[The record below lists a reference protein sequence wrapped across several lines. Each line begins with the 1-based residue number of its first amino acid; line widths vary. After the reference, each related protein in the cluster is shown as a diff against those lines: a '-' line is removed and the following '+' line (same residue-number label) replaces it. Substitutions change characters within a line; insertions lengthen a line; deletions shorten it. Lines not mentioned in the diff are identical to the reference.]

1 MKLTRPFKVFT
12 ALTAFILATI
22 VMAGCSNNDGSPQQ
36 ADPNFVPKNKSKAF
50 SQDNA
55 PLVLIDEAH
64 YNFHT
69 ATGRYKPFV
78 QVLESAGYKVKAN
91 DSLFSSES
99 LKGVDVLVVSN
110 PLNVKN
116 HWNWTPPFLPA
127 FTTEE
132 VAAVKQWVAEGGS
145 LLLIA
150 DHTPFPK
157 AAEKLAAAFGFK
169 LHDGHVNETVF
180 KSDGKGIS
188 KHEITE
194 VTDLYPAI
202 TQVTSL
208 GGSAFEIPET
218 AQSLL
223 TFTKPTKYLMPEK
236 PFKINADTKR
246 LQAQGWSQGAVMES
260 GKGRVAVFGEA
271 AMFTS
276 QMYVPTGEILGLTS
290 KGAEQNERFLLNVM
304 LWLSNRQ

>member
-1 MKLTRPFKVFT
+1 MTLSHPFKTFT
-12 ALTAFILATI
+12 VLKSLALIMLFI
-22 VMAGCSNNDGSPQQ
+22 VGCSNNDGLPQQ
-36 ADPNFVPKNKSKAF
+36 ADPDFVPKNKSKAF

-55 PLVLIDEAH
+55 PVVFIDEAH
-64 YNFHT
+64 HNFHT
-69 ATGRYKPFV
+69 STGRYKPFV
-78 QVLESAGYKVKAN
+78 QVLESAGYNVIAN
-91 DSLFSSES
+91 DSIFSLES

-110 PLNVKN
+110 PLNAKN
-116 HWNWTPPFLPA
+116 YMDWTPPFLPA
-127 FTTEE
+127 FTSEE
-132 VAAVKQWVAEGGS
+132 VAAVKQWVIEGGS

-157 AAEKLAAAFGFK
+157 AAETLASAFGFK
-169 LHDGHVNETVF
+169 LYDGHVGETIF

-202 TQVTSL
+202 TQITSL
-208 GGSAFEIPET
+208 GGSAFEIPES

-236 PFKINADTKR
+236 PFKITPDTKR

-276 QMYVPTGEILGLTS
+276 QVYVPTGEVLGLTS
-290 KGAEQNERFLLNVM
+290 KGAEQNERFLLSVM
-304 LWLSNRQ
+304 LWLSNR